1 MDASIK
7 LMIDRIHEKHG
18 VSIGEDDPVLIQATI
33 QEKLLRDLKSS
44 VEVIANNI
52 MNEAKRNIK
61 HSGELADKITNKALD
76 SNKQALRDS
85 METNAKEVAKAVDE
99 KLGKRVNEAKQVAI
113 MNIVA
118 ACMVVLAAVLMLWA
132 SR

>member
-7 LMIDRIHEKHG
+7 LMIDKIHEKHG
-18 VSIGEDDPVLIQATI
+18 VSIGEDDPILIQATI
-33 QEKLLRDLKSS
+33 QEKLLRDFKSS
-44 VEVIANNI
+44 MEVVANNI
-52 MNEAKRNIK
+52 MNEAKRNIE
-61 HSGELADKITNKALD
+61 HSGKLAEKITNKALD
-76 SNKQALRDS
+76 DNRQALRGN

-118 ACMVVLAAVLMLWA
+118 ACMVVVAAVLMLWA
-132 SR
+132 AR